1 MSTPLRVLLVEDSE
15 QDARLILRE
24 LKRGSYEPSHERA
37 HTPEGLSAA
46 LERQAYDVVLCD
58 HSMPRFD
65 SLSAL
70 RMVKER
76 GLDLPFII
84 VSGSIG
90 EMIVAEVM
98 RAGAHDYVLKSDL
111 RRLVPAIE
119 RSLRDVAE
127 RRERRRAE
135 IALKES
141 EERFALAVQGA
152 RDGLWDWNLT
162 TGDAYYSERFM
173 DILGCTDGALFSST
187 ESFLSLVHEEDRQRV
202 ASALRGH
209 LERGEPYDVE
219 FRRRM
224 DTGELRWICSR
235 GQARWDEAGKATRM
249 AGSLSDITARKQAEA
264 ALRDKLD
271 IIERQQE
278 AIRKLSTPI
287 IEVWDGVITM
297 PVFGAVD
304 EHRAEQMMDV
314 LLQAI
319 VRTRCRAAIIDLTSA
334 DVIDHRTG
342 DHIMK
347 LIRAVE
353 LVGVRGI
360 VVGIRPEV
368 AQTIVSLGVDLSR
381 IVTLANLR
389 DALVHCMNGMKG
401 VARRRPQR

>member
-37 HTPEGLSAA
+37 HTPEGMSAA
-46 LERQAYDVVLCD
+46 LERQEYDVVLCD

-90 EMIVAEVM
+90 EMIVADVM
-98 RAGAHDYVLKSDL
+98 RAGAHDYVLKTDL

-119 RSLRDVAE
+119 RALRDFTE

-152 RDGLWDWNLT
+152 RDGLWDWDLAA
-162 TGDAYYSERFM
+162 GDAYYSERFM
-173 DILGCTDGALFSST
+173 DILGCQDGALSGSI
-187 ESFLSLVHEEDRQRV
+187 ESFLSLVHEEDRHRV
-202 ASALRGH
+202 ASALHGH
-209 LERGEPYDVE
+209 LERGEAYDVE
-219 FRRRM
+219 FRRRT

-235 GQARWDEAGKATRM
+235 GQARWDDAGKATRM

-264 ALRDKLD
+264 ALREKLD

-342 DHIMK
+342 DHIMR

-389 DALVHCMNGMKG
+389 DALVDCMKRP
-401 VARRRPQR
+401 ARKERR

>member
-1 MSTPLRVLLVEDSE
+1 MDTPLRVLLVEDSE
-15 QDARLILRE
+15 LDARLILRE
-24 LKRGSYEPSHERA
+24 LKRGGYGPSHERV
-37 HTPEGLSAA
+37 HTPEGMADILA
-46 LERQAYDVVLCD
+46 RQAYDVVLCD

-70 RMVKER
+70 RILKER
-76 GLDLPFII
+76 GLDLPFIL

-90 EMIVAEVM
+90 ETIVAEVM

-111 RRLVPAIE
+111 QRLVPAIE
-119 RSLRDVAE
+119 RALRDLDE

-141 EERFALAVQGA
+141 EERFALAVQGS
-152 RDGLWDWNLT
+152 RDGLWDWNLV
-162 TGDAYYSERFM
+162 TGGAYYSERFK
-173 DILGCTDGALFSST
+173 DILGCRDGALRDSI
-187 ESFLSLVHEEDRQRV
+187 ESFLSLIHEEDRDYV

-209 LERGEPYDVE
+209 LERRDPYDVE
-219 FRRRM
+219 FRRRT
-224 DTGELRWICSR
+224 DAGELRWLCSR
-235 GQARWDEAGKATRM
+235 GQALWDDEGRATRM

-264 ALRDKLD
+264 TLLDKLD

-278 AIRKLSTPI
+278 AIRELSTPI

-314 LLQAI
+314 LLHAV
-319 VRTRCRAAIIDLTSA
+319 VRTRCRSAIIDLTGA

-342 DHIMK
+342 DHVMR
-347 LIRAVE
+347 LVRAVE
-353 LVGVRGI
+353 LLGARGI
-360 VVGIRPEV
+360 VVGIRAEV

-381 IVTLANLR
+381 IITLANLR
-389 DALVHCMNGMKG
+389 DALVHCMGS
-401 VARRRPQR
+401 AAPPSPRR

>member
-1 MSTPLRVLLVEDSE
+1 MNTPLRALLVEDSE

-24 LKRGSYEPSHERA
+24 LKRGGYDPSHERV
-37 HTPEGLSAA
+37 HTPEAMAAA
-46 LERQAYDVVLCD
+46 LERHPYDVVLCD

-65 SLSAL
+65 SLAAL
-70 RMVKER
+70 RLINER

-98 RAGAHDYVLKSDL
+98 RSGAHDYVLKSDI

-119 RSLRDVAE
+119 RSLRDAAE

-141 EERFALAVQGA
+141 EERFALAVQGS
-152 RDGLWDWNLT
+152 RDGLWDWNLA
-162 TGDAYYSERFM
+162 TGGAYYSERLK
-173 DILGCTDGALFSST
+173 DILGCGEGALGDSP
-187 ESFLSLVHEEDRQRV
+187 ESFLRLVHEEDRSRV
-202 ASALRGH
+202 ASALRDH

-219 FRRRM
+219 FRRRTE
-224 DTGELRWICSR
+224 TGELRWLCSR
-235 GQARWDEAGKATRM
+235 GQARWDDLGKATRM
-249 AGSLSDITARKQAEA
+249 AGSISDITARKQAEA
-264 ALRDKLD
+264 ALMDKLD

-297 PVFGAVD
+297 PVFGSVD

-319 VRTRCRAAIIDLTSA
+319 ARTRCRSAIIDLTGA

-342 DHIMK
+342 DHILK
-347 LIRAVE
+347 LVRAVE

-368 AQTIVSLGVDLSR
+368 ARTIVSLGVDLSR
-381 IVTLANLR
+381 IITLANLR
-389 DALVHCMNGMKG
+389 DALVRCMRGTT
-401 VARRRPQR
+401 RR